1 MDHQL
6 VGVQT
11 LSCDGTL
18 CRQQEFQ
25 DSGAGLHWPSCL
37 RDTPFLPL
45 RSSADTALESA
56 KRNSTLMLDHVVE
69 VLQGLSVFH
78 SLYDSSDFMR
88 ILEVDLL
95 FFESEKNT

>member
-1 MDHQL
+1 
-6 VGVQT
+6 
-11 LSCDGTL
+11 
-18 CRQQEFQ
+18 
-25 DSGAGLHWPSCL
+25 
-37 RDTPFLPL
+37 
-45 RSSADTALESA
+45 
-56 KRNSTLMLDHVVE
+56 MLDHVVE